1 MNGDVCKYGWLRSY
15 ILKGRSWAEK
25 QRDKRA
31 QINLKIR
38 LVIFYNFNLS
48 IHILRY
54 NICLK

>member
-1 MNGDVCKYGWLRSY
+1 MVMFVKYGWLRSY